1 MKRILVTGSNG
12 QIGCELVPYLRKIYG
27 AENVLA
33 TARSKK
39 PGAVSEGGPFELL
52 EVRDGETFSKLMT
65 DYKIDTV
72 IHLAG
77 ILSARGENNP
87 QESWDINAGGC
98 FTALE
103 CAREHGAAFFF
114 PSSIAAFGPSTP
126 ADNTPQVTIQRPT
139 TIYGIAKVTGELLC
153 DYYHQ
158 KFGLDTRGL
167 RFPGL
172 ISYEAPPG
180 GGTTDYAVHI
190 YYDALSKGR
199 YTSYIA
205 PGTYMDMMYMPD
217 ALEAVVQLMEAD
229 PARLVNRNAYNV
241 SAMSFAPEDIADS
254 IKKFIPSFEIDY
266 DVDPDRQAIAESWP
280 NSLDCSAA
288 VEEWDFSPKY
298 DLDGMTEDMLDKLKT
313 RTRECA
319 K

>member
-12 QIGCELVPYLRKIYG
+12 QIGYELVPYLRKIYG
-27 AENVLA
+27 DGNVLA

-39 PGAVSEGGPFELL
+39 PGPVSEAGPFELL
-52 EVRDGETFSKLMT
+52 EVRDGKTFSKLMS
-65 DYKIDTV
+65 DFKADAV

-77 ILSARGENNP
+77 ILSAKGEANP

-103 CAREHGAAFFF
+103 CARENGAAFFF

-126 ADNTPQVTIQRPT
+126 ADKTPQVTVQRPR
-139 TIYGIAKVTGELLC
+139 TIYGVAKVTGELLC
-153 DYYHQ
+153 DYYHK

-172 ISYEAPPG
+172 ISYEALPG

-190 YYDALSKGR
+190 YYEALSQGR

-205 PGTYMDMMYMPD
+205 QGTHMDMMYMPD

-229 PARLVNRNAYNV
+229 PSRLINRNAYNI
-241 SAMSFAPEDIADS
+241 SAMSVAPEDIAES
-254 IKKFIPSFEIDY
+254 IRKVIPSFEIDY
-266 DVDPDRQAIAESWP
+266 DVDPERQAIADSWP

-288 VEEWDFSPKY
+288 EEEWDFSPAY
-298 DLDGMTEDMLDKLKT
+298 DLDRMTRDMLEKLKD
-313 RTRECA
+313 
-319 K
+319 KQGG